1 MSGTETAIFNKYLE
15 IKQDL
20 VNNLKEVW
28 NRQNYYSKKYRGN
41 LITDITVG
49 IMESSE
55 GNKELLIFVQN
66 NKKWIRDVLIFNRK
80 EILKSEITSNL
91 GNE

>member
-1 MSGTETAIFNKYLE
+1 MNGIESQIFNKYLE

-20 VNNLKEVW
+20 INNLREVW

-41 LITDITVG
+41 EITDIRVG
-49 IMESSE
+49 IMETTE

-80 EILKSEITSNL
+80 EILDSRITSNL
-91 GNE
+91 GE